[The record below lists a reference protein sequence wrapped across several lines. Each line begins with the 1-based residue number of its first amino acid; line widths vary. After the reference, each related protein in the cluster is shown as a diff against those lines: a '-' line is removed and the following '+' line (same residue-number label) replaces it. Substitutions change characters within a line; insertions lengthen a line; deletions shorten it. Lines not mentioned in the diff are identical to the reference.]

1 MTLGPLAITPH
12 PTAFFTM
19 SLENSTT
26 QPRQAAAEKSAFRDS
41 NLEQSNTAS
50 DSNFDVFRN
59 ERTFGNASATGQD
72 RAATSVVQR
81 EEAMFGNGFSFE
93 HASDPFKG
101 NDGTQLVRKGVDT
114 TPAIRGIET
123 RGGGATPNESAPTP
137 NDSAPPKPGD
147 APKAATGNERVVTLR
162 ANLSD
167 GGDFGPGSGF
177 PIDLDGGVKDA
188 RDGTRHFATAY
199 HVVGDYLGQ
208 LNHLP
213 NDIKYGRL
221 DTDGDGSASREELQT
236 YINNHRNN
244 RPRSEIVRPQAQ
256 HVLENFDE
264 IAKVSKELDP
274 SATGVSEAGLKEY
287 YHRNHRLQVET
298 EHGTFP
304 AKVVAAD
311 DPDDVAIIRI
321 DNLTPEQEAAF
332 GDNFPLARQP
342 HKVGDDVE
350 SVGRVK
356 GNLVESERK
365 VTEEKTAGY
374 RNSDGPRFFK
384 SSKPLIGGVS
394 GGPTTRL
401 NPETGLKEV
410 VGINHGDKGQHAPV
424 ANLFKLINQLKIERR
439 P

>member
-1 MTLGPLAITPH
+1 MTLGPLAITPR
-12 PTAFFTM
+12 PIIFTM

-26 QPRQAAAEKSAFRDS
+26 QPRQAAAEKSAVRDS
-41 NLEQSNTAS
+41 NLEQSNTSS
-50 DSNFDVFRN
+50 DSNFDVFRD
-59 ERTFGNASATGQD
+59 ERTFGNVSTGQD
-72 RAATSVVQR
+72 STASIAQR
-81 EEAMFGNGFSFE
+81 EDAMFANGFSFE
-93 HASDPFKG
+93 QASDPFKSKG
-101 NDGTQLVRKGVDT
+101 NNGTQLVREGVDT

-123 RGGGATPNESAPTP
+123 RGGGATPNDSFPTPKDSAPT
-137 NDSAPPKPGD
+137 KPGE

-177 PIDLDGGVKDA
+177 PIDLNGGVKDA
-188 RDGTRHFATAY
+188 RDGTRHLATAY

-208 LNHLP
+208 LNNIP
-213 NDIKYGRL
+213 NDIKHGRL
-221 DTDGDGSASREELQT
+221 DTDRDGSASRDELQT
-236 YINNHRNN
+236 YINNHRD
-244 RPRSEIVRPQAQ
+244 RSPRSEMVRPQAQ

-274 SATGVSEAGLKEY
+274 SATGVSEAGLREY
-287 YHRNHRLQVET
+287 YNRNHRLQVET

-311 DPDDVAIIRI
+311 DRDDVAIIQV

-365 VTEEKTAGY
+365 VTEDKTTGY
-374 RNSDGPRFFK
+374 YNSDGPRFFK